1 MVEPSIVQRGVDGYT
16 QLIFEAQ
23 GSADPMRGTPNDTE
37 AGEDAA
43 NFINLSKMSN
53 KKRMCDRNARRKT
66 HSARVSVAHLSQRG
80 IRRRARRQRRQRAE
94 GESAVATRSQ
104 RCRRAKGTKAPARQG
119 SKGTGV
125 TRRQRCRRAQGAHR
139 MARPLRLMRLAM
151 PAARPAPSRRLCR
164 YTPGK
169 QERNARC
176 GSPG

>member
-16 QLIFEAQ
+16 QLFFEEQ
-23 GSADPMRGTPNDTE
+23 GSADPMRGTPNDAE

-53 KKRMCDRNARRKT
+53 KKQMCDRNARRKT

-94 GESAVATRSQ
+94 GESV
-104 RCRRAKGTKAPARQG
+104 ARQE
-119 SKGTGV
+119 SKGAGEPKGKYAGV
-125 TRRQRCRRAQGAHR
+125 TRRQRCRRNKTQSGQHVKGAHR

-151 PAARPAPSRRLCR
+151 PAARPAPSHLLCR